1 MTEVIDNQSAGWRMK
16 VAIFALCIAIFAVL
30 WFMTA
35 ALGTKFG
42 LWSWQVGLGQMTFI
56 YGPII
61 AIAAVISALIAQ
73 VIALIKAPRKQPFI
87 IALAATLIA
96 AMLLFRLMGMG
107 AQAAALPPI
116 HDIQTDWN
124 DPIQFSETVMA
135 ARAADGG
142 MNTVEDAPTI
152 DLPAPALQERWPGM
166 HQRLVSEVQEEAET
180 TEASKDMVYPTLQ
193 PLYFDATPQEL
204 AGLAE
209 GLMADRGWEIVTPT
223 PTSSDTGN
231 SIQIEAVASSGWFG
245 FKDDVAVRI
254 RIEAGATRVDMR
266 SISRVG
272 ISDLGANAKR
282 VYGLMMELQD
292 KADGRASP

>member
-1 MTEVIDNQSAGWRMK
+1 MTEAIDNQSAGWRMK

-61 AIAAVISALIAQ
+61 AFAAVISALVAQ
-73 VIALIKAPRKQPFI
+73 IVALIKAPRKQPFI

-116 HDIQTDWN
+116 HDIQTDWS
-124 DPIQFSETVMA
+124 DPIQFSETVMTV
-135 ARAADGG
+135 RATDGAI
-142 MNTVEDAPTI
+142 NAVEDAPVI

-193 PLYFDATPQEL
+193 PLYFDDAPQEL
-204 AGLAE
+204 ASLAE
-209 GLMADRGWEIVTPT
+209 NLMADRGWEIVTAT
-223 PTSSDTGN
+223 PETGDIGD
-231 SIQIEAVASSGWFG
+231 SIQIEATATSGWFG

-254 RIEAGATRVDMR
+254 RTEAGITRVDMR
-266 SISRVG
+266 STSRVG
-272 ISDLGANAKR
+272 LSDLGANAKR

-292 KADGRASP
+292 KADGRANP

>member
-1 MTEVIDNQSAGWRMK
+1 MTEAIDNQSAGWRMK

-61 AIAAVISALIAQ
+61 AFAAVISALVAQ
-73 VIALIKAPRKQPFI
+73 IVALIKAPRKQPFI

-116 HDIQTDWN
+116 HDIQTDWT

-135 ARAADGG
+135 ARAADGA
-142 MNTVEDAPTI
+142 MNTVEDAPVI
-152 DLPAPALQERWPGM
+152 DLPAPSLQERWPGM
-166 HQRLVSEVQEEAET
+166 HQRLVSEVQEEAEA

-193 PLYFDATPQEL
+193 PLYFDGTPQDL
-204 AGLAE
+204 VGLAE
-209 GLMADRGWEIVTPT
+209 DLMADRGWEIVTTIPE
-223 PTSSDTGN
+223 TGDIGD
-231 SIQIEAVASSGWFG
+231 SIQIEATATSGWFG

-254 RIEAGATRVDMR
+254 RTEAGITRVDMR
-266 SISRVG
+266 STSRVG
-272 ISDLGANAKR
+272 LSDLGANAKR

-292 KADGRASP
+292 KADGRANP